1 MKDNSSSTSTMI
13 NRNWVLKR
21 KRRKLPY
28 GPDLSNGKEDS
39 SAASESQG
47 KTSSSAKRRLT
58 NEIISERLSSK
69 KKGNDGVSYP
79 CRSFCHILLSPSISK

>member
-1 MKDNSSSTSTMI
+1 MKDNSSSTSTML

-28 GPDLSNGKEDS
+28 GLAVSNGKEDS
-39 SAASESQG
+39 SAPSESQG
-47 KTSSSAKRRLT
+47 KTSSSAKRQLA
-58 NEIISERLSSK
+58 NEIISDRLSSK

-79 CRSFCHILLSPSISK
+79 CVAFFT